1 MKAVKKRP
9 NAVIEMQKSKAWLSA
24 SILGPMF
31 GYTSEEGEDAGP
43 TELLNFQLLP
53 EQMIF
58 LLGHAESRLFVG
70 CPQLTHPL
78 VEGVIKT
85 CSAGSSCDP
94 CICGG
99 PEGETCSHSQEEAQ
113 SHSDEMAQ

>member
-1 MKAVKKRP
+1 
-9 NAVIEMQKSKAWLSA
+9 MQKSKAWLSA
-24 SILGPMF
+24 SILAPMF
-31 GYTSEEGEDAGP
+31 VWMIEEGEDAGSS
-43 TELLNFQLLP
+43 ELLNFQLLA

-58 LLGHAESRLFVG
+58 LSGHAENRLFVG

-94 CICGG
+94 CICGR
-99 PEGETCSHSQEEAQ
+99 PEGKTCSHSQEEAQ